1 MARISLKDLHVRF
14 GDVAAVDGVNLEI
27 EDGEFV
33 VFLGPSGCGKTTTLR
48 CIAGLEQATSGQILF
63 DGRPVNTLDPIHR
76 NVAMVFQ
83 FVSLYPHLT
92 IRKNIAFPLEAR
104 GTPKAETAE
113 KINWVS
119 GIFGLESILDQRPRK
134 LPPGARQKAALARAV
149 VRNPNVLLL
158 DEPLS
163 AIDEQF
169 REEMRWELRHLQKR
183 LGVTSIYVTHDQR
196 EAMSLADRIVLMRDG
211 KIVQVGPPAELYAR
225 PADAFAGFFIGSPAM
240 NFITAKRDGNALRL
254 EGTDSILALPDHLLS
269 TIGRNEIQ
277 LGIRPQ
283 HVSAGVSKQEP
294 GCFTAKVIDHYTV
307 GREHWF
313 DFDLAGKVYKGAA
326 EVRGGKGGEYI
337 VVKLD
342 LDHLHL
348 FTVGGERLVGGPAA

>member
-1 MARISLKDLHVRF
+1 MARISLTDLHVRF

-63 DGRPVNTLDPIHR
+63 DGKPVNTLDAIHR

-104 GTPKAETAE
+104 GTPRAEIAE

-211 KIVQVGPPAELYAR
+211 KIVQVGPPAELYTR

-269 TIGRNEIQ
+269 AIGRNEFQ

-313 DFDLAGKVYKGAA
+313 DFDLAGKVYKGSA
-326 EVRGGKGGEYI
+326 EVRGGKGGEDI

-348 FTVGGERLVGGPAA
+348 FTLGGERLAGGPAA